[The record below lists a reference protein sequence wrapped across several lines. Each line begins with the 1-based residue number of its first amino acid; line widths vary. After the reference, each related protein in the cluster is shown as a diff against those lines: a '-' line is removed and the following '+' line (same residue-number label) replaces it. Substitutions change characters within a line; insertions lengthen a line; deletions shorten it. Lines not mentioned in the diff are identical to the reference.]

1 MERLRE
7 IKITVFVET
16 NKETYEKT
24 FENIGDAQEY
34 LEIVLEDVDC

>member
-24 FENIGDAQEY
+24 FENIEDAKEY
-34 LEIVLEDVDC
+34 LEMVLEDVDC